1 MIWCFVF
8 LEKDSVSGIK
18 AANGAGMAAVGMAT
32 RNPEKMLLD
41 AGATLVI
48 KDYNEPKLWE
58 NLERVVHQK
67 LSL

>member
-1 MIWCFVF
+1 
-8 LEKDSVSGIK
+8 
-18 AANGAGMAAVGMAT
+18 MAAVGMAT

-58 NLERVVHQK
+58 NLERVVKEK
-67 LSL
+67 LPL